1 MARRAL
7 EHRQRAEGPSSA
19 MRIPWLSLP
28 EIEQRAFRTAHGFLT
43 GRLEQREIFEWA
55 LRLGAHRQAE
65 RIAVSEVF
73 ENSDRDVKEPW
84 NSAWALLL
92 EYWGQTANPESA
104 DTDLFRVRSRID
116 RGDTSGQLI
125 ERIVDL
131 VRPVIEIKPRS
142 TYPGIDDEPPPR
154 RPRTVSD
161 LASVTIASGRL
172 VDVGQLGLENIRYE
186 PFLID
191 LAAALDS
198 ALRAAFS
205 LGRRM
210 GFEEGDWRLKLP
222 NRVYNVTVADGDGED
237 DPDEFH
243 RGIAPVVK
251 LLYAVVERLGRQ
263 NIIAAKAVVGSWRSS
278 SLPVH
283 ARMWNAIA
291 RDPEYAS
298 PTDVE
303 DILAAASDEGFW
315 GMGKRPEISEL
326 RAVRFYTLAPAAQAA
341 IARRVRK
348 GPPGSFWRK
357 GGKARIKAIKVHWA
371 ARELRRIQLG
381 GGTLSGAN
389 DAWLEDQLALS
400 EELREMTTVDHDFRR
415 GFRARRVN
423 ANPDKRF
430 DEMVGLERLDAL
442 ELALASTERAWDD
455 SSASDWIQEGEN
467 RRLVLQDLE
476 MAPESGAAYP
486 EVWNR
491 FGWALGPPPVGEGAE
506 DVLARG
512 HGDAD
517 RVLGL
522 LMTLPLATAAKA
534 MGGISAF
541 MDNWRGF
548 AKEADLLIPVCRRL
562 WPVAVDVTNAR
573 QSGAEQAADQD
584 DEVEDGERLDT
595 LNNPAGKLYGVFIEM
610 CPDVPA
616 GERPFI
622 ANPNLR
628 EIRDTMFAAGGRAG
642 LVVKYRMLEASEW
655 FLAADPDWTAENLFL
670 PLQEDSREN
679 IILWGAMAR
688 RHHFQHVLSVI
699 GPQLIVR
706 AADPRLSRD
715 VRSVLA
721 KSVALEAL
729 HALNDV
735 RPPVISFAAT
745 SQLIRSLEDEVRA
758 RVAGVIQKFTGAM
771 SRSKNR
777 PESPP
782 VEEIF
787 GRSVRPF
794 IENVWPQEAMLA
806 TPGVAKALAD
816 LPITCG
822 ETFVDAANAI
832 DRFLVPFES
841 WSMHDYGIIGRGE
854 GSNLDRINTP
864 EKAEALLRMLDR
876 TVGGADGTPIPYD
889 LGEALEQIRHISVA
903 LTELP
908 SYRRLATFT
917 RR

>member
-1 MARRAL
+1 
-7 EHRQRAEGPSSA
+7 
-19 MRIPWLSLP
+19 MRIPWLLLP
-28 EIEQRAFRTAHGFLT
+28 EVEQRAFRTAHGFLA
-43 GRLEQREIFEWA
+43 GRLEQREVFEWA

-73 ENSDRDVKEPW
+73 EKSDRDVKEPW

-104 DTDLFRVRSRID
+104 DSDLFRVRSRID
-116 RGDTSGQLI
+116 RGDSSGQLI

-142 TYPGIDDEPPPR
+142 SYPGIDDEPPRR
-154 RPRTVSD
+154 RPRIVSD

-172 VDVGQLGLENIRYE
+172 VDVGQLGLENIRDE
-186 PFLID
+186 SFLID

-210 GFEEGDWRLKLP
+210 GFEEGDWRLGLP
-222 NRVYNVTVADGDGED
+222 NRVYNVAGANGAGEE

-251 LLYAVVERLGRQ
+251 LLYAVVEKLGRM
-263 NIIAAKAVVGSWRSS
+263 NISSAKAIVGSWRSS

-283 ARMWNAIA
+283 GRMWNAIA

-298 PTDVE
+298 PADVE
-303 DILAAASDEGFW
+303 FILAGASDDEFW

-326 RAVRFYTLAPAAQAA
+326 RAVRFSTLSAVTQSVVE
-341 IARRVRK
+341 RRVRK
-348 GPPGSFWRK
+348 GPPARFWRK
-357 GGKARIKAIKVHWA
+357 GDKARIATIKVHWA

-381 GGTLSGAN
+381 GGTLSAAN
-389 DAWLEDQLALS
+389 DAWLADQLALL
-400 EELREMTTVDHDFRR
+400 EELREMTVDHDFVR
-415 GFRARRVN
+415 GFRTRQVN
-423 ANPDKRF
+423 VNPDRRF

-442 ELALASTERAWDD
+442 ELALASSERSWDD
-455 SSASDWIQEGEN
+455 SSALDWIREAEN
-467 RRLVLQDLE
+467 SRLVLQDLE

-486 EVWNR
+486 EVWER
-491 FGWALGPPPVGEGAE
+491 FGWALSPPPEGEGAE
-506 DVLARG
+506 DVVARG
-512 HGDAD
+512 RGDAG
-517 RVLGL
+517 RVLSL
-522 LMTLPLATAAKA
+522 LMRLPLATAAKA

-541 MDNWRGF
+541 MDNWRRA
-548 AKEADLLIPVCRRL
+548 AKDTDLLVPAWRRL

-573 QSGAEQAADQD
+573 YSNQTGTEQGTDQD
-584 DEVEDGERLDT
+584 EDVEEGERLDT
-595 LNNPAGKLYGVFIEM
+595 LNNPAGKFYGVFIEF
-610 CPDVPA
+610 CPNVPA
-616 GERPFI
+616 GDRPF
-622 ANPNLR
+622 ATNPTLR
-628 EIRDTMFAAGGRAG
+628 EMRDSLFSAGGLAG

-655 FLAADPDWTAENLFL
+655 FLAADPDWTTENLFL
-670 PLQEDSREN
+670 PLQSDSREN

-688 RHHFQHVLSVI
+688 RHHFKHVLSVI
-699 GPQLIVR
+699 GPQLIER

-721 KSVALEAL
+721 KSVVLEAL
-729 HALNDV
+729 HALNDA
-735 RPPVISFAAT
+735 RPPVIPFAAI
-745 SQLIRSLEDEVRA
+745 SQMIRSLEDEVRA

-771 SRSKNR
+771 ASSENR
-777 PESPP
+777 LESPP
-782 VEEIF
+782 VEELF

-794 IENVWPQEAMLA
+794 IENVWPQETMLA

-822 ETFVDAANAI
+822 EALVDAANAV

-841 WSMHDYGIIGRGE
+841 WSMHDYGIVCRGE
-854 GSNLDRINTP
+854 GSNLNLINTP

-876 TVGGADGTPIPYD
+876 TVSGADGTPVPYE
-889 LGEALEQIRHISVA
+889 LGEALEQVRHISIA

-908 SYRRLATFT
+908 SFRRLATFT